1 MITRAAVQ
9 GRTSAVSTSPAR
21 RRTPRTVASVAA
33 AALATATVVTVAL
46 LVPGD
51 RTPQLE
57 IHDHSGDT
65 VTRVRS
71 VEVGETFALVHT
83 HSVTGRPVV
92 ETFSVLD
99 AETVAIESLVFDEHG
114 PNLPAGPAHVGEHAT
129 YTTDGRVVRVDH
141 HGHPIGSLPLV
152 IGSDGVN
159 HRVIFSDGQRL
170 RLLDVA
176 ERGSRVE
183 IVVAPPQGEGAAG

>member
-99 AETVAIESLVFDEHG
+99 ADTLAIEELWFDEHG
-114 PNLPAGPAHVGEHAT
+114 ANLPTAAEPLGDGMTT
-129 YTTDGRVVRVDH
+129 YLEVEDGYRVLH
-141 HGHPIGSLPLV
+141 HGHPIGSLPLIV
-152 IGSDGVN
+152 GSPSVDHVM
-159 HRVIFSDGQRL
+159 RFSDGEEL

-176 ERGSRVE
+176 RAGARIEVRVG
-183 IVVAPPQGEGAAG
+183 PGP